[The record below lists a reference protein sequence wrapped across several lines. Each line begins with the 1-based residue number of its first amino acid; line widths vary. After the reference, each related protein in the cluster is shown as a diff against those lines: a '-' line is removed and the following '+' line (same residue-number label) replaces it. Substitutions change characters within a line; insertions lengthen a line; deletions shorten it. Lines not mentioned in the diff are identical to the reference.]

1 MKIEF
6 KSANKIDGTPFTL
19 INNEDGKFMLAV
31 GNQVV
36 TQPKE
41 TEQECI
47 ELIEKRDWNLIGST
61 AAAMAYLTRKF
72 EEHERENQNTSN

>member
-6 KSANKIDGTPFTL
+6 KSANKVEGTPFTL
-19 INNEDGKFMLAV
+19 INDDNGKFMLAV

-41 TEQECI
+41 NEQECL

-72 EEHERENQNTSN
+72 EEHEAENENTSN